1 MNRYNVDNI
10 NCFSN
15 NRIEVRFI
23 DSNSILHPMN
33 NRHGIVYGEKVFDC
47 MFRMYAYLRMLAITE
62 ESVEIMYGGRKYSV
76 SRDEAMRNILEKSYV
91 MLYSECIE
99 FIEKTWLGDD
109 IEFEVM
115 QAVCMYKIL
124 QHEDVMFELVNN
136 THSIDIVKGDSKT
149 LMSSGCIV
157 RSDKTIHVE
166 GKNMFGFA
174 MMKAFDFINDRFV
187 KVENIRK
194 IWPAKKIVLQCE
206 KRFESLLT
214 VCAKILTIGL
224 LRMKCFAR
232 GITSDCWN
240 EMVIIYFTINI
251 DSRSIR
257 KLTDILLEMP
267 TMKLPDFKA

>member
-1 MNRYNVDNI
+1 MNKYNVDNI
-10 NCFSN
+10 NSFSD
-15 NRIEVRFI
+15 NRVKVRFI
-23 DSNSILHPMN
+23 DSSSILHPMN
-33 NRHGIVYGEKVFDC
+33 NRHGIVYKGEVFDC
-47 MFRMYAYLRMLAITE
+47 MFRMYAYLRMMAITKNN
-62 ESVEIMYGGRKYSV
+62 VRIMYGGRKYSV

-99 FIEKTWLGDD
+99 FIEKTWMGDD
-109 IEFEVM
+109 IEFEIM

-124 QHEDVMFELVNN
+124 QHEDVMFELANN
-136 THSIDIVKGDSKT
+136 AHSIDIVKGDSEV
-149 LMSSGCIV
+149 LMSRGCTV
-157 RSDKTIHVE
+157 KSDKTIHVE

-174 MMKAFDFINDRFV
+174 MMKAFDFIDNRFV
-187 KVENIRK
+187 KIENIRK
-194 IWPAKKIVLQCE
+194 TWPAKTIVLECE

-224 LRMKCFAR
+224 LRMKCFTR
-232 GITSDCWN
+232 SIKSDCWDGL
-240 EMVIIYFTINI
+240 ITIYFTIDI

>member
-1 MNRYNVDNI
+1 MNKYNVDNI
-10 NCFSN
+10 NSFSD
-15 NRIEVRFI
+15 NRVNVRFI
-23 DSNSILHPMN
+23 DSSSILHPMN
-33 NRHGIVYGEKVFDC
+33 NRHGIVYRGNVFDC
-47 MFRMYAYLRMLAITE
+47 MFRMYAYLRMMAIIRNN
-62 ESVEIMYGGRKYSV
+62 VGIMYGGRKYSA
-76 SRDEAMRNILEKSYV
+76 SKDEAMRNILEKSYV

-109 IEFEVM
+109 IEFEIM

-124 QHEDVMFELVNN
+124 QHEDVMFELASNA
-136 THSIDIVKGDSKT
+136 HSIDIVKGDSEV
-149 LMSSGCIV
+149 LMSRGCTV

-187 KVENIRK
+187 KIENIRK
-194 IWPAKKIVLQCE
+194 IWPAKKIVLECD

-224 LRMKCFAR
+224 LRMKCFTR
-232 GITSDCWN
+232 GIISDCWN
-240 EMVIIYFTINI
+240 GLITIYFTIDI
-251 DSRSIR
+251 DSRSIK

-267 TMKLPDFKA
+267 TVKLPDFKA

>member
-1 MNRYNVDNI
+1 MNKYNVDNI
-10 NCFSN
+10 NSFSD
-15 NRIEVRFI
+15 NRVNVRFI
-23 DSNSILHPMN
+23 DSSSILHPMN
-33 NRHGIVYGEKVFDC
+33 NRHGIVYRGTVFDC
-47 MFRMYAYLRMLAITE
+47 MFRMYAYLRMMAIIRNN
-62 ESVEIMYGGRKYSV
+62 VGIIYGGRKYSA
-76 SRDEAMRNILEKSYV
+76 SKDEAMRNILEKSYV

-109 IEFEVM
+109 IEFEIM

-124 QHEDVMFELVNN
+124 QHEDVMFELASNA
-136 THSIDIVKGDSKT
+136 HSIDIVKGDSEV
-149 LMSSGCIV
+149 LMSRGCTV

-187 KVENIRK
+187 KIENIRK
-194 IWPAKKIVLQCE
+194 TWPAKKIVLECD

-224 LRMKCFAR
+224 LRMKCFTR
-232 GITSDCWN
+232 GIISDCWN
-240 EMVIIYFTINI
+240 GLITIYFTIDI
-251 DSRSIR
+251 DSRSIK

-267 TMKLPDFKA
+267 TVKLPDFKA

>member
-1 MNRYNVDNI
+1 
-10 NCFSN
+10 
-15 NRIEVRFI
+15 
-23 DSNSILHPMN
+23 
-33 NRHGIVYGEKVFDC
+33 

-76 SRDEAMRNILEKSYV
+76 NKDEAMRNILEKSYV

-124 QHEDVMFELVNN
+124 QHEDVMFELANN
-136 THSIDIVKGDSKT
+136 TYCIDIVKGDSKT

-157 RSDKTIHVE
+157 NSDKTIHVE

-174 MMKAFDFINDRFV
+174 MMKAFDFINYKFV
-187 KVENIRK
+187 KIENIRR

-206 KRFESLLT
+206 KRFESLLA
-214 VCAKILTIGL
+214 VCVKILTIGL

-232 GITSDCWN
+232 GITSDCWD
-240 EMVIIYFTINI
+240 EIVIIYFTVDI
-251 DSRSIR
+251 DNRSIR

>member
-1 MNRYNVDNI
+1 MNKYNADNI
-10 NCFSN
+10 NSFSD
-15 NRIEVRFI
+15 NRVKVRFI
-23 DSNSILHPMN
+23 DSSSILHPMN
-33 NRHGIVYGEKVFDC
+33 NRHGIVYREKVFDC
-47 MFRMYAYLRMLAITE
+47 MFRMYAYLRMMAITKNK
-62 ESVEIMYGGRKYSV
+62 VGIMYGGRKYSV
-76 SRDEAMRNILEKSYV
+76 NRDKAMRNILEKSYV

-109 IEFEVM
+109 IEFEIM

-124 QHEDVMFELVNN
+124 QHEDVMFELANN
-136 THSIDIVKGDSKT
+136 AHSIDIVKGDSEV
-149 LMSSGCIV
+149 LMSRGCIV

-174 MMKAFDFINDRFV
+174 MMKAFDFIDNRFV
-187 KVENIRK
+187 KIENIRK
-194 IWPAKKIVLQCE
+194 TWPAKTIVLECE

-224 LRMKCFAR
+224 LRMKCFTR
-232 GITSDCWN
+232 SIQSDCWDGL
-240 EMVIIYFTINI
+240 ITIYFTIDI

-257 KLTDILLEMP
+257 KLTDALLEMP

>member
-1 MNRYNVDNI
+1 MNKYNVDNI

-23 DSNSILHPMN
+23 DSSSILHPMN
-33 NRHGIVYGEKVFDC
+33 NRHGIVYREKIFDC
-47 MFRMYAYLRMLAITE
+47 MFRMYAYLRMMAITE
-62 ESVEIMYGGRKYSV
+62 DSVEIMYGGRKYNV

-109 IEFEVM
+109 IELEIM

-124 QHEDVMFELVNN
+124 QHEDVMFELASNA
-136 THSIDIVKGDSKT
+136 HSIDIVKGDSEV
-149 LMSSGCIV
+149 LMSRGCIV

-174 MMKAFDFINDRFV
+174 MMKAFDFIDNRFV
-187 KVENIRK
+187 KIENIRK
-194 IWPAKKIVLQCE
+194 TWPAKTIVLECE
-206 KRFESLLT
+206 KRLESLLT

-224 LRMKCFAR
+224 LRMKCFTR
-232 GITSDCWN
+232 SIKSDCWDGL
-240 EMVIIYFTINI
+240 ITIYFTIDI

-257 KLTDILLEMP
+257 KLTDALLEMP
-267 TMKLPDFKA
+267 PMKLPDFKA